1 MRIPGFQGSGIQVT
15 GTASALPD
23 ACDGKLQLERQI
35 LLPEDPGHINSASQ
49 ELYLPTNLP
58 FEVDPS

>member
-1 MRIPGFQGSGIQVT
+1 VT